1 MGQPKEKKAK
11 NPIGKVTALG
21 PQEPWQTA
29 LLLPSGWDDL
39 TSPIEDF
46 SRLGGIPDSAPIF
59 VRGTLQ
65 PLAQPN
71 FRGTPRQTITLTDNT
86 GGLIRATFFGDTR
99 GIGFQPG
106 QTTAI
111 LGVMKRFDDSP
122 WISSPELVL
131 AEDVGQLRPKY
142 PGKARVIRPERV
154 RDVVTKWLPE
164 AAVKAASFL
173 DGELS
178 RTTDTLGAM
187 IACGLP
193 AGVTIERLIHRAHQP
208 KAIAQGEKAQS
219 ILEKLA
225 ALVRLAQA
233 KEADLPERSR
243 RLSVTPEMVATVVKE
258 LPFTLDDGQMAAVQ
272 KMVDLACGSRPMRH
286 LISGD
291 VGSGKTAV
299 FATVAASVISAG
311 GRVAILSPTAPL
323 ARQTLDVIF
332 DWWPEIRSLL
342 VTGDSKPPADVLQV
356 YELIVGTTALLN
368 QDLGVQ
374 DLVIVDEQQK
384 YSVGQ
389 RTGLLRQG
397 DEHLIEATATCIP
410 RSMALIKYGAWT
422 VSRLQGDHVK
432 KTIETRIRDRL
443 NDSGD
448 VRKDLMAAIR
458 DTVQAGGQVLVVYP
472 TRDGSVDGP
481 GMEGLSEEERSRR
494 VQRQNV
500 ESASQMFESLF
511 PGRIRSIDGGR
522 TDEEKLSAIDALRN
536 DQADILVATSV
547 VEVGIDLPKLRRCV
561 VIHPERMGLTSLHQI
576 RGRVARAGG
585 KGYFDLYLPS
595 AVSENAQARLQ
606 ALVDISDGFE
616 LTEKDME
623 LRGIGDLS
631 KSSERQSGSDDELL
645 YGRPISLQALKDAAA
660 LFDRLPKPTKEL
672 FKDES

>member
-1 MGQPKEKKAK
+1 MGQPQAKKPSK
-11 NPIGKVTALG
+11 NPIGRVTALG
-21 PQEPWQTA
+21 PKEPWQTA

-39 TSPIEDF
+39 TAPIETF
-46 SRLGGIPDSAPIF
+46 STLDGIPDGAPVF
-59 VRGTLQ
+59 VRGVLQ
-65 PLAQPN
+65 PLSQPN
-71 FRGTPRQTITLTDNT
+71 FRGTPRQTVTLRDAY

-99 GIGFQPG
+99 GLDFRPG
-106 QTTAI
+106 ETTAL
-111 LGVMKRFDDSP
+111 LGVMKRFDGSP
-122 WISSPELVL
+122 WISSPELVP
-131 AEDVGQLRPKY
+131 AEEVGQLRPKY
-142 PGKARVIRPERV
+142 PGKTRVIRPERV
-154 RDVVTKWLPE
+154 RDVVTSLLPE
-164 AAVKAASFL
+164 TAAKAASFL
-173 DGELS
+173 DEELS
-178 RTTDTLGAM
+178 RTTDTLAAM
-187 IACGLP
+187 LGCGLP
-193 AGVTIERLIHRAHQP
+193 AGVTIERLIQRAHQP
-208 KAIAQGEKAQS
+208 KAIAQGEKAQA

-243 RLSVTPEMVATVVKE
+243 TLAVTPEIVSVAAKG
-258 LPFTLDDGQMAAVQ
+258 LPFTLDDGQMAAVYE
-272 KMVDLACGSRPMRH
+272 MADMASGARPMRH

-299 FATVAASVISAG
+299 FATVAASVIMAG

-323 ARQTLDVIF
+323 ARQTLDAIF
-332 DWWPEIRSLL
+332 NWWPEIRSLL
-342 VTGDSKPPADVLQV
+342 VTGDSKPPAEVLRDA
-356 YELIVGTTALLN
+356 ELIVGTTALLN

-422 VSRLQGDHVK
+422 VSRLKGEHVD
-432 KTIETRIRDRL
+432 KTILTRIRDRL
-443 NDSGD
+443 NDPGD
-448 VRKDLMAAIR
+448 VRKDLFAGIR
-458 DTVQAGGQVLVVYP
+458 DTIQMGGQVLVVYP
-472 TRDGSVDGP
+472 TRDGSVEGQ
-481 GMEGLSEEERSRR
+481 GMEGLSEEAKLRR

-500 ESASQMFESLF
+500 ESASQMFETLF
-511 PGRIRSIDGGR
+511 PGRIRAIDGGR
-522 TDEEKLSAIDALRN
+522 TDEEKLQAIDALRN
-536 DQADILVATSV
+536 DEADILVATSV

-585 KGYFDLYLPS
+585 TGHFDLYLPDTVSDS
-595 AVSENAQARLQ
+595 ARERLQ

-631 KSSERQSGSDDELL
+631 KSSERQSGADDELL
-645 YGRPISLQALKDAAA
+645 FGRPIGLDALKEAAE
-660 LFDRLPKPTKEL
+660 LFDKLPKV
-672 FKDES
+672 